1 MRKAIC
7 WFLMTLLML
16 PVMAQAQEHFTLSQ
30 VRDQA
35 ATGWHETYTDQYGR
49 ETVVDIDVDVFGE
62 DTAPVLKVR
71 FDDLSIRP
79 ELLPEGTKYEDRGKQ
94 IIMYLNNPADYVFG
108 CKSGEKHL
116 IVRRSYGDKIDM
128 DTIYMPEYGTPITM
142 QEMVDHLTAM
152 LAQHGVETNDY
163 VFDQPHDFSVR
174 TKVKKSS
181 GEVVEPAI
189 YLAHFWQTLHGLP
202 VLDHV
207 ADAFKQPMP
216 REELWCKPQLVLGM
230 RGEDEFRISAER
242 LVEMETVAPDI
253 RLAGFDDAKSTVEA
267 MIEKGNVQR
276 VLSMRLGY
284 ALYDGVE
291 NMGNLENVRDAECFY
306 AVPMWVVECIYMD
319 KPKQTYSEPA
329 PQSDELNTDVRTE
342 NHYEKLFINAQTGE
356 LIDPNLRTKDRTEFK
371 GVLTW

>member
-7 WFLMTLLML
+7 WILMAMLML

-35 ATGWHETYTDQYGR
+35 AAGWHETYTDQYGR
-49 ETVVDIDVDVFGE
+49 ETIVDIDVDVFGE
-62 DTAPVLKVR
+62 ETAPVLKVR

-94 IIMYLNNPADYVFG
+94 IIMHLNNPADYVFG

-142 QEMVDHLTAM
+142 QEMVDHLTTM
-152 LAQHGVETNDY
+152 LAQHGVQTNDY
-163 VFDQPHDFSVR
+163 IFDQLHDFSVR

-189 YLAHFWQTLHGLP
+189 YLAHFWQMLHGLP

-207 ADAFKQPMP
+207 ADAFKQPMS

-230 RGEDEFRISAER
+230 RGEDEFSISAER
-242 LVEMETVAPDI
+242 LVEMETIAPDMSF
-253 RLAGFDDAKSTVEA
+253 ASFDDAKSTVETL
-267 MIEKGNVQR
+267 IEKGNVQR

-291 NMGNLENVRDAECFY
+291 NMGSLENVRDAECFY

-329 PQSDELNTDVRTE
+329 PQSDALNTDVRTE

-371 GVLTW
+371 GI